1 MHFWKMTPKIG
12 TKNQKMTLSL
22 IIFDDIFVTW
32 MTNLVNEVYLFPFV
46 GSENCK
52 FVTKGKC
59 VQTQIENFGNIIE
72 IRFVLLSTDD
82 ERGETDNIFLNDQ

>member
-1 MHFWKMTPKIG
+1 
-12 TKNQKMTLSL
+12 
-22 IIFDDIFVTW
+22 

-59 VQTQIENFGNIIE
+59 VQTQIENFGNIVE

-82 ERGETDNIFLNDQ
+82 ESGKMLPENFLNDQ